1 MTKYTLEKI
10 YYLNA
15 PDPACHPTV
24 VLNHSYVHWMNCCSP
39 CETLF
44 NRLMSRWD
52 ECKTKIFSICK
63 NKCKALPISKD
74 LTDVVVC
81 TFLCLSL
88 GVTPVYWA
96 DHRWFLQVLRFP
108 SLSLS
113 GSVYV
118 CICVYVFRRCSWC
131 VGAPVSMSSVLSP
144 GDGSDIYSVCAFIII
159 IEIKSW
165 RYTQSYT

>member
-1 MTKYTLEKI
+1 
-10 YYLNA
+10 
-15 PDPACHPTV
+15 
-24 VLNHSYVHWMNCCSP
+24 
-39 CETLF
+39 
-44 NRLMSRWD
+44 MSRWD

-74 LTDVVVC
+74 LTDVVVR

-113 GSVYV
+113 LALSMYAFVYM
-118 CICVYVFRRCSWC
+118 CSG
-131 VGAPVSMSSVLSP
+131 GAADALVRL
-144 GDGSDIYSVCAFIII
+144 YQCQAF
-159 IEIKSW
+159 
-165 RYTQSYT
+165 